1 MLCIRTYQNILYGKY
16 SVLIQWCLQA
26 EGQAGNE
33 STKNSNEKE
42 STKVTKISNYNDST
56 EDTKTFTLGDTVCSG
71 VRYGCEEWS
80 VNTKNM
86 SRTNNY
92 FGRIIPLVSE
102 CCIMDPNKIILCTEI
117 VGEKEK
123 SVFSMSTIEEE
134 KKYLK
139 KLKPIDLYKADCVQS
154 LDAIPLNSDDFE
166 ESEI

>member
-1 MLCIRTYQNILYGKY
+1 
-16 SVLIQWCLQA
+16 
-26 EGQAGNE
+26 
-33 STKNSNEKE
+33 
-42 STKVTKISNYNDST
+42 
-56 EDTKTFTLGDTVCSG
+56 
-71 VRYGCEEWS
+71 
-80 VNTKNM
+80 M
-86 SRTNNY
+86 SQTNNY
-92 FGRIIPLVSE
+92 FGRIRPLVSE
-102 CCIMDPNKIILCTEI
+102 CSDPDKIILCTEI